1 MALPLITALID
12 TYNHERFIERAI
24 VSVLEQDVPRDGL
37 EILVV
42 DDGSTDHTAEIV
54 AKFAPRVRLLRK
66 QNGGQASAFNL
77 GVPEARGEYVALLDG
92 DDWWAPNKLGIVL
105 ETFAQH
111 TEIGTVGHGFFHAD
125 AEGRAFE
132 RVAPQAVERL
142 DFTSVENIARFRPLR
157 CFFGTSRVVYRRDL
171 LARILPVPAGIAI
184 EADEYL
190 WTVALCLRPAMALE
204 QALTFYRMHGGN
216 LYMARTEDPARL
228 RRKYDSLACLG
239 DALAE
244 RLPALGVPSELA
256 QAALEPLRIE
266 IDQHRLASGG
276 GTPWEMFRSERAAA
290 RLYYAKMSPGYRV
303 FKKCALA
310 LTLLM
315 PPRQFC
321 RLKRWYT
328 ARGLRRFRKVLG
340 EPTPAGTLAQQKIP
354 GATRLS

>member
-1 MALPLITALID
+1 MPQPLITALID

-24 VSVLEQDVPRDGL
+24 VSVLDQDVPQDGI

-42 DDGSTDHTAEIV
+42 DDGSTDHTPELV

-66 QNGGQASAFNL
+66 SNGGQASAFNL

-92 DDWWAPNKLGIVL
+92 DDWWAPTKLGTVL

-111 TEIGTVGHGFFHAD
+111 AEIGAIGHGFFHAD
-125 AEGRAFE
+125 DEGRAFE
-132 RVAPQAVERL
+132 RVAPLATERL
-142 DFTSVENIARFRPLR
+142 DFTSLENISRFRPMR

-171 LARILPVPAGIAI
+171 LDRVLPVPDGIAI

-190 WTVALCLRPAMALE
+190 WTIALCLQPALALG

-216 LYMARTEDPARL
+216 LYMVGAEDPARVQ
-228 RRKYDSLACLG
+228 RKYGSLACLG

-244 RLPALGVPSELA
+244 RLPRLGLPAELA
-256 QAALEPLRIE
+256 GAVLEPLRIE

-276 GTPWEMFRSERAAA
+276 GTPWEMFRAERAAT
-290 RLYYAKMSPGYRV
+290 RLSYAKMSLGYRL
-303 FKKCALA
+303 FKTCALA
-310 LTLLM
+310 LTLVM

-321 RLKRWYT
+321 QLKRWYT
-328 ARGLRRFRKVLG
+328 ARNLRRFRRVLG
-340 EPTPAGTLAQQKIP
+340 EPTPAGKLTQRKI
-354 GATRLS
+354 TT